1 MLSQIKVKSLCESLH
16 GYLKLWRLLMFTEDD
31 DRLNK
36 ELMAKLL
43 FRLPTHIFWK
53 DINGVYLGCNHTYA
67 QSLGLSPEDIV
78 GKTDYD
84 LHAIKEESD
93 AFRADDEFVI
103 RMNKPK
109 LNIEETQTMPDGRKA
124 ALLTSKV
131 PLTDD
136 NNSVIGVLGIYNDI
150 TELKNTQ
157 SQLLAAQ
164 KKAEEANK
172 SKTEFVQ
179 NMQHDI
185 RTPLTSIMMLLLTLK
200 DRKMDEDVREI
211 FKLLEQVCQQ
221 LTNLCRDFAKTSLN
235 EYGEESIRKEEIN
248 IWDVAKESI
257 HTHKAT
263 AESKNIML
271 DLHIEDDVP
280 THITSD
286 GSRLRRILLNLL
298 SNAVKFT
305 DEGKVSLNISRDK
318 SDGLLSMKVRDTGIG
333 INQDKLPFV
342 FDKYVRDDTVDS
354 QKYPG
359 TGLGLYFVKKY
370 VEDLGGKLSVV
381 SEIGKGTVFSIDLP

>member
-1 MLSQIKVKSLCESLH
+1 MLNQIKVKSLCESSH
-16 GYLKLWRLLMFTEDD
+16 VYLKLWRLLMFTEDD
-31 DRLNK
+31 DWLNK

-53 DINGVYLGCNHTYA
+53 DINGIYLGCNHKYA
-67 QSLGLSPEDIV
+67 HSLGLSPEDIV

-84 LHAIKEESD
+84 LHSIKEESD
-93 AFRADDEFVI
+93 AFRADDEIVI
-103 RMNKPK
+103 KMNKPK

-136 NNSVIGVLGIYNDI
+136 NDSVIGVLGIYNDI

-164 KKAEEANK
+164 KKAEQANK
-172 SKTEFVQ
+172 SKTEFIQ

-185 RTPLTSIMMLLLTLK
+185 RTPLTSIMMLLRTLK
-200 DRKMDEDVREI
+200 GRKMDEDVREI

-221 LTNLCRDFAKTSLN
+221 LTNLCCDFAKTSLN
-235 EYGEESIRKEEIN
+235 EDGEESIRKEEIN
-248 IWDVAKESI
+248 IREVATESI

-263 AESKNIML
+263 AANKNIVL
-271 DLHIEDDVP
+271 DLHIAEDVP

-286 GSRLRRILLNLL
+286 GFRLRRILLNVLG
-298 SNAVKFT
+298 NAIKFT
-305 DEGKVSLNISRDK
+305 DEGKVSLNIAMDK
-318 SDGLLSMKVRDTGIG
+318 SNELLCMKVSDTGIG
-333 INQDKLPFV
+333 INQDKLPFI
-342 FDKYVRDDTVDS
+342 FDKYVRDNTGDS

-370 VEDLGGKLSVV
+370 VEDLGGKLSVL
-381 SEIGKGTVFSIDLP
+381 SEIGKGSVFSIDLP